1 MSVVPW
7 FRTVENECTFR
18 FGHVLRRL
26 PFNKC
31 MTSLP
36 FLVVQTD
43 LSFRFRVSAAVL
55 VVLPNRAQR
64 VANKALRE
72 AKRVAKAKEEAE
84 KKEAREVCRAER
96 DELMELRAAK
106 LVQVEDSDGNK
117 RTMDLAEARRQWGQG

>member
-1 MSVVPW
+1 MVPGW
-7 FRTVENECTFR
+7 HTIAPRSTFR
-18 FGHVLRRL
+18 FGHVVRRL

-43 LSFRFRVSAAVL
+43 LSFRFRVSATVL

-72 AKRVAKAKEEAE
+72 AKRVAKAKEQAE

-117 RTMDLAEARRQWGQG
+117 RKMDLAEARRQW